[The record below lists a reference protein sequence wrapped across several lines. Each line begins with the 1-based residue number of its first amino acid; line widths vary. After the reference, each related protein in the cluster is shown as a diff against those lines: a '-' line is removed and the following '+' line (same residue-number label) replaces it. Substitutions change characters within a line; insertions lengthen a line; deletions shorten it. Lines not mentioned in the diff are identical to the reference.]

1 MFDAVT
7 RATTKHGIY
16 RQQFQYIVE
25 VTGEKVISSE
35 VVEENG
41 KETTKYTTDSN
52 DTQTVTVQA
61 SFDGVDSEGTIT
73 TTPVDDN
80 VVFEDVSSIF
90 TIGEGDSATQYKVA
104 EYKVL
109 GFNNIPVAIPSD
121 MVDSAKENGFAM

>member
-1 MFDAVT
+1 MQACLMLLLV
-7 RATTKHGIY
+7 ATTKHGIY

-61 SFDGVDSEGTIT
+61 SFDGVDSEG
-73 TTPVDDN
+73 DN
-80 VVFEDVSSIF
+80 
-90 TIGEGDSATQYKVA
+90 
-104 EYKVL
+104 
-109 GFNNIPVAIPSD
+109 NNCTCRR
-121 MVDSAKENGFAM
+121 